1 MAGGKGSRMDVLT
14 ETRAKPALPYAGV
27 YRLIDFPLSN
37 CVHSAIGDVWVVEQF
52 QPHALNDHLIN
63 GRPWDLDR
71 TSGGLRIMPP
81 FTGAEGAGFS
91 EGNADAIYQN
101 RRFIRDFDPDVLLV
115 LSADHVY
122 TLDYRDVVDAHL
134 DASAAVTMVTTR
146 APEDP
151 SRFGVVQ
158 VGDGGRVTGFEYK
171 PKRPE
176 GDLVTTEVFA
186 YDARVLLD
194 LVESL
199 AADAQ
204 RAQEGDGDDDE
215 KDGAQLKDFGDS
227 IIPRLVEDGRAVA
240 FPLDGYWR
248 DVGVIESYWA
258 SHMELLAG
266 RDAGSPSL
274 QLDRPEWPI
283 LTYATMRR
291 PALVAASARLENSF
305 VAPGCTVRGRVVNSV
320 LSPGVVIEEGAE
332 VRDSVLFHDAVVRRG
347 ASVGAAI
354 LDVRVE
360 VGAGAVVGTRDSDG
374 PLVVQRPPP
383 PIAVVGRGRVLGPRS
398 TTEAGARVAPE
409 PPNDGAGEPH
419 TARGATGNG

>member
-1 MAGGKGSRMDVLT
+1 MDVLT

-81 FTGAEGAGFS
+81 FTGDAGAGFS

-122 TLDYRDVVDAHL
+122 RLDYRDVVDAHL
-134 DASAAVTMVTTR
+134 DAGVAVTMVTTR

-171 PKRPE
+171 PKRPT
-176 GDLVTTEVFA
+176 GDVVTAEVFA

-199 AADAQ
+199 ADEAE
-204 RAQEGDGDDDE
+204 RAQGGSADE
-215 KDGAQLKDFGDS
+215 KRGGAQLKDFGDS
-227 IIPRLVEDGRAVA
+227 IIPRLVGDGRAAA

-258 SHMELLAG
+258 SHMELLG
-266 RDAGSPSL
+266 RSDDGRPTL
-274 QLDRPEWPI
+274 DLDRPEWPI

-291 PALVAASARLENSF
+291 PALVTASARIENSF

-320 LSPGVVIEEGAE
+320 LSPGVVIEEGAV

-347 ASVGAAI
+347 ASIGAAI

-360 VGAGAVVGTRDSDG
+360 VGADSAVGAPDDGGASRD
-374 PLVVQRPPP
+374 PRRPP
-383 PIAVVGRGRVLGPRS
+383 PIAVVGRGRALVAGSAVEP
-398 TTEAGARVAPE
+398 GARVPPE
-409 PPNDGAGEPH
+409 PPNDGGGEPH
-419 TARGATGNG
+419 TAKGATGNG